1 MTSTTPM
8 ASPGS
13 PDGPGTE
20 PGVVLPRQRPSSD
33 GGGRE
38 ENFVAHVRKLCGD
51 PGARTAL
58 RTGLRKD
65 LDAVPR
71 MHRLVAP
78 WLPQDR
84 TPEDVQRAY
93 YAVAAMIAAQPRHSF
108 NDAQDSEDAQ
118 DADDA
123 QVPDGAQDG
132 EGAVDGA
139 AHAGSTRKKPV
150 RTGRS
155 SLGAAFAAA
164 VGSGRDS
171 QMREASAEA
180 RLNLLTRQSLP
191 GLHRHLPSAVAYLRS
206 RDVDVDFAQLLSDLA
221 HWRRH
226 SGRIARRWLQD
237 YYRLRAKAEQ
247 ENADQRDQEE
257 LAETGTAA

>member
-8 ASPGS
+8 ASPGG
-13 PDGPGTE
+13 PDRPGR
-20 PGVVLPRQRPSSD
+20 GAVLPRQRPSSD
-33 GGGRE
+33 GGRE
-38 ENFVAHVRKLCGD
+38 EDFVAHVQKLCAD

-58 RTGLRKD
+58 RSGLRKD
-65 LDAVPR
+65 LDSVPR

-78 WLPQDR
+78 RLPQDH

-108 NDAQDSEDAQ
+108 HDTHDS
-118 DADDA
+118 
-123 QVPDGAQDG
+123 DGAQDG
-132 EGAVDGA
+132 EDTVDEVA
-139 AHAGSTRKKPV
+139 PTSTRKKPA
-150 RTGRS
+150 RPGRS

-164 VGSGRDS
+164 VGTGRDS
-171 QMREASAEA
+171 QMRQASAEA

-191 GLHRHLPSAVAYLRS
+191 GLHRHLPASVAYLRS
-206 RDVDVDFAQLLSDLA
+206 LDVDVDFAQLLSDLA

-237 YYRLRAKAEQ
+237 YYRLRAQ
-247 ENADQRDQEE
+247 ADREEADKRDQEE
-257 LAETGTAA
+257 LTEAGAAE

>member
-1 MTSTTPM
+1 M

-13 PDGPGTE
+13 SDGPETE

-33 GGGRE
+33 GGRE
-38 ENFVAHVRKLCGD
+38 EAFVAHVRKLCAD

-78 WLPQDR
+78 WLPQDH

-108 NDAQDSEDAQ
+108 NDARSSDGAQDSN
-118 DADDA
+118 
-123 QVPDGAQDG
+123 GAQDG
-132 EGAVDGA
+132 EGADVEA
-139 AHAGSTRKKPV
+139 AHTASTRDKAV

-171 QMREASAEA
+171 QMRQQAAEA

-191 GLHRHLPSAVAYLRS
+191 GLHRHLPAAVAYLRS
-206 RDVDVDFAQLLSDLA
+206 LDVDVNFAQLLSDLA
-221 HWRRH
+221 QWRRH
-226 SGRIARRWLQD
+226 SGRISRRWLQD
-237 YYRLRAKAEQ
+237 YYRLCAQADR
-247 ENADQRDQEE
+247 ENANQRDREE
-257 LAETGTAA
+257 LAETGTAG

>member
-1 MTSTTPM
+1 MTSTEPM

-13 PDGPGTE
+13 SDGPGTE

-33 GGGRE
+33 GGRE
-38 ENFVAHVRKLCGD
+38 EVFVAHIRKLCAD

-58 RTGLRKD
+58 RSGLRKD
-65 LDAVPR
+65 LDSVPR

-78 WLPQDR
+78 WLPQDH
-84 TPEDVQRAY
+84 TPDDVQRAY

-108 NDAQDSEDAQ
+108 NDAQGS
-118 DADDA
+118 DDA
-123 QVPDGAQDG
+123 QGFDGVQDG
-132 EGAVDGA
+132 EGAVDEA

-150 RTGRS
+150 RAGRS

-164 VGSGRDS
+164 VGSGRDN

-191 GLHRHLPSAVAYLRS
+191 GLHRHLPAAVAYLRS
-206 RDVDVDFAQLLSDLA
+206 LDIDVDFAQLLSDLA

-226 SGRIARRWLQD
+226 SDRIARRWLQD